1 MSMKPVRVQL
11 DDSPL
16 FEAVADLGDRWNG
29 FLRPRFTLDQVRRVA
44 EYTQNMSRQHGVD
57 WESVHVVEHDFA
69 SGESGVVRSALVLLV
84 SWQFTLGSD
93 GPSKWTTVIDPDQDG
108 RYDIGGGSWAWAEV
122 PEPGRIPV
130 EELQGFAGR
139 QVHFVG
145 EFEDPWAVYTHTVDL
160 HDWREHYT
168 RFGKT
173 DKVPVE
179 NSYFSVSDML
189 DIEWNEMAERVDD
202 LPVCVVMSGDMEMG
216 LCPTS
221 LEEGW
226 QWSLVE
232 AFTRLGVLPP
242 TNDLYLSER
251 MDLPRSPELVRYLLE
266 AFRAGVAHEVRVK
279 QSLAANTGEYLD
291 KVAAKVLTDN

>member
-1 MSMKPVRVQL
+1 MLNTFWTIVVVRREDRESEPIVISGRQETPR
-11 DDSPL
+11 DL
-16 FEAVADLGDRWNG
+16 FEH
-29 FLRPRFTLDQVRRVA
+29 LRFMRELP
-44 EYTQNMSRQHGVD
+44 GVD
-57 WESVHVVEHDFA
+57 MGLGEESSRVDLYENYEVITAFKGTPEQVPAPKYEDKA
-69 SGESGVVRSALVLLV
+69 SEERSE
-84 SWQFTLGSD
+84 
-93 GPSKWTTVIDPDQDG
+93 PS
-108 RYDIGGGSWAWAEV
+108 
-122 PEPGRIPV
+122 RIPI
-130 EELQGFAGR
+130 EELQGLAGR
-139 QVHFVG
+139 HVHFVG
-145 EFEDPWAVYTHTVDL
+145 EFDDPWAVYTHTVDL

-173 DKVPVE
+173 DKVPIE
-179 NSYFSVSDML
+179 NSYFSVSELL

-202 LPVCVVMSGDMEMG
+202 LPVCVVMSGDLEMG

-226 QWSLVE
+226 QWSLIE

-291 KVAAKVLTDN
+291 KIAAKVLADN